1 MVSAAKLFSMCAGY
15 ALLALFTMRSGTGL
29 ADMLF
34 CIVAVELLLPSSLCC
49 MADCTRAVR

>member
-15 ALLALFTMRSGTGL
+15 ALLALFTMRCGTGL

-34 CIVAVELLLPSSLCC
+34 YRVAVELLLLSSLCC
-49 MADCTRAVR
+49 MADCAQAVM